1 MASEFQKLFK
11 TLSAE
16 LKASKPEK
24 DSWEYTRRGYFLN
37 RKMAVFTGLLAIASI
52 LLSLN
57 ALNTDTKIAHMDSLL
72 INQQIEIKKTDSQ
85 LTYLIQT
92 DSLLKKQVFLQIGQ
106 NYILGN
112 ELQEIKKGHDL
123 DYISARNSF
132 QATIGKVG
140 RLLQDLR
147 QRYGGGTDTFK
158 DSSKSIRKT

>member
-1 MASEFQKLFK
+1 
-11 TLSAE
+11 
-16 LKASKPEK
+16 
-24 DSWEYTRRGYFLN
+24 
-37 RKMAVFTGLLAIASI
+37 
-52 LLSLN
+52 
-57 ALNTDTKIAHMDSLL
+57 MDSLL

-158 DSSKSIRKT
+158 DSYEVHPKNLSIYQTCGGFYKGNHKIYMCLPMIPLPHSFKASD